1 MVFGNLSPP
10 KEHTGRKRKILDK
23 AQILK
28 LLSQFCK
35 DKMPKLGG
43 YEAEKTQKRPKK
55 TLTIIDE
62 SLIYYVCY
70 LNIH

>member
-23 AQILK
+23 TKILK

-43 YEAEKTQKRPKK
+43 YEAEKTQKDPKRR
-55 TLTIIDE
+55 
-62 SLIYYVCY
+62 
-70 LNIH
+70 